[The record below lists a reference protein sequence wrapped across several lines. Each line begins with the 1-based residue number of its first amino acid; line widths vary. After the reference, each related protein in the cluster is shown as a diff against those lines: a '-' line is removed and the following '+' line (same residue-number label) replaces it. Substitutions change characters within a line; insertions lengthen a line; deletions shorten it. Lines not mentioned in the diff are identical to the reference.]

1 VASRSSR
8 YVPRTTGLA
17 RNASLEIERR
27 LRPGP
32 RAGPTSG
39 STPVTYGPSTRRPR
53 PWRTWVDAPRIPSKL
68 VMQVRFTVHTP
79 PRTSEAR
86 ARAPRSAARRNSHG
100 AAVRVKITRAERDQL
115 APAVNAVTS
124 TRAGRSIAGG
134 QRDRLAE
141 GANQSPGRG
150 LLFEARDASRLCASQ
165 LVRHLPEVYQSKRS
179 CMVRHTASSS

>member
-1 VASRSSR
+1 
-8 YVPRTTGLA
+8 VPRTTGLA

-53 PWRTWVDAPRIPSKL
+53 PWRTWVDAPADSFQAGHASSIHCP
-68 VMQVRFTVHTP
+68 HP

-86 ARAPRSAARRNSHG
+86 ARAPRSAARRDSHG
-100 AAVRVKITRAERDQL
+100 AAVRVKITREERDQL

-124 TRAGRSIAGG
+124 TRAGRSIAGANVTAWPTVPTS
-134 QRDRLAE
+134 RSAE
-141 GANQSPGRG
+141 VSFSKPGMRHGSAQVTWCATCRRSTSPKGVAG
-150 LLFEARDASRLCASQ
+150 PVF
-165 LVRHLPEVYQSKRS
+165 
-179 CMVRHTASSS
+179 

>member
-1 VASRSSR
+1 
-8 YVPRTTGLA
+8 
-17 RNASLEIERR
+17 
-27 LRPGP
+27 
-32 RAGPTSG
+32 
-39 STPVTYGPSTRRPR
+39 
-53 PWRTWVDAPRIPSKL
+53 VDAPRISSKL

-124 TRAGRSIAGG
+124 NSIAGG
-134 QRDRLAE
+134 QRDRLAD
-141 GANQSPGRG
+141 GANQSLGRG
-150 LLFEARDASRLCASQ
+150 LLFEAPDASRLCASQ